1 MAPIQRLDPCWS
13 FVYGQVAIAAFSAR
27 STLLVSL
34 RGSTGQ
40 SSIPGR
46 WLLDRPVNSRIK
58 SGEGDH
64 SAVAGD
70 LIEKRGPPPTTQET
84 NPYYG
89 RPSDFGNPARPHPG
103 HCRRPSRPPAITQ
116 KT

>member
-70 LIEKRGPPPTTQET
+70 LIEKPGPLRTTQGT
-84 NPYYG
+84 HHYDRNP
-89 RPSDFGNPARPHPG
+89 SEFGKPERPH
-103 HCRRPSRPPAITQ
+103 S
-116 KT
+116 